1 MGGKELRIDVKLVV
15 LSAVLIT
22 LIIAVVGLWS
32 AKTHEQQLRQ
42 ELVEQARG
50 FAQQMDAVWTF
61 VDANQNRINYT
72 SDGIYEFKGLHCS
85 VAAKAV
91 AQLFNRSTDYVVKFT
106 RTDPRNPGDAPDEW
120 EQGALASFEED
131 PAIGEYYQLV
141 ENDEAMSLRYCTP
154 LTVEEGCLSCHGAPK
169 GEIDITGYAKE
180 GWSMGDIAGA
190 LSISIPAER
199 YIESYNAALAR
210 DLVYYTLAMCAA
222 LAILFFAVR
231 HLVTKPLHSVVESL
245 GEVGRG
251 RIDMK
256 LNNSQSTKE
265 MSTMINA
272 FNTMTDE
279 LDDLYG
285 NLEQQ
290 VADRTERLQ
299 KLSEQAIAQREEMKK
314 VNERLQQ
321 ESAYKSDF
329 LATMS
334 HELKTPLT
342 ATISYLEALQSKQFN
357 LSDEEKQLASSAE
370 ASSKELLLIINNIL
384 ETSRS
389 KDIKEKMNWEVIDVL
404 DFTEYLLQ
412 ETLPL
417 ARRRNVTIVRKADP
431 ACPLIYSDWGKL
443 RHVLLNL
450 MSNAI
455 KFSHEGGIV
464 ELAARICE
472 DGKHVQIA
480 VTDHGIGIARE
491 DLDSIFDRFSQTSH
505 WGNANP
511 DGSGLGL
518 YIVKEYA
525 QLLGGEVAVES
536 ELGKGSAFF
545 LALPTHPEGAPSEQ
559 HTAY

>member
-299 KLSEQAIAQREEMKK
+299 KLSEQAIAQREEIKK

-334 HELKTPLT
+334 HELKPPL
-342 ATISYLEALQSKQFN
+342 LP
-357 LSDEEKQLASSAE
+357 LSPIWKRCNRSNSTYTDEEKQLASSAE

-389 KDIKEKMNWEVIDVL
+389 KDIKEKMNWEVMMYSTYRVPSARNAPPRPAQKRDHCAESRPGL
-404 DFTEYLLQ
+404 PPHLLRLGQ
-412 ETLPL
+412 IASRFAQPDEQCHQIL
-417 ARRRNVTIVRKADP
+417 ARRGHRRIGGTDLRRRQTRADRRNGSRD
-431 ACPLIYSDWGKL
+431 
-443 RHVLLNL
+443 RHCAGRSRLHFRSVL
-450 MSNAI
+450 
-455 KFSHEGGIV
+455 
-464 ELAARICE
+464 
-472 DGKHVQIA
+472 
-480 VTDHGIGIARE
+480 
-491 DLDSIFDRFSQTSH
+491 
-505 WGNANP
+505 P
-511 DGSGLGL
+511 D
-518 YIVKEYA
+518 
-525 QLLGGEVAVES
+525 ES
-536 ELGKGSAFF
+536 LGKRESRRKRLGTLYRERVRTAPRRRGSR
-545 LALPTHPEGAPSEQ
+545 
-559 HTAY
+559 

>member
-1 MGGKELRIDVKLVV
+1 
-15 LSAVLIT
+15 
-22 LIIAVVGLWS
+22 
-32 AKTHEQQLRQ
+32 
-42 ELVEQARG
+42 
-50 FAQQMDAVWTF
+50 
-61 VDANQNRINYT
+61 
-72 SDGIYEFKGLHCS
+72 
-85 VAAKAV
+85 
-91 AQLFNRSTDYVVKFT
+91 
-106 RTDPRNPGDAPDEW
+106 
-120 EQGALASFEED
+120 
-131 PAIGEYYQLV
+131 
-141 ENDEAMSLRYCTP
+141 
-154 LTVEEGCLSCHGAPK
+154 
-169 GEIDITGYAKE
+169 
-180 GWSMGDIAGA
+180 MGDIAGA

-299 KLSEQAIAQREEMKK
+299 KLSEQAIAQREEIKK

-412 ETLPL
+412 ETLPPRPAQKRDHCAESRPGLPPHLLRLGQLASRFAQPDEQCHQIL
-417 ARRRNVTIVRKADP
+417 ARRGHRRIGGTDLRRRQTRADRRNGSRD
-431 ACPLIYSDWGKL
+431 
-443 RHVLLNL
+443 RHCAGRSRLHFRSVL
-450 MSNAI
+450 
-455 KFSHEGGIV
+455 
-464 ELAARICE
+464 
-472 DGKHVQIA
+472 
-480 VTDHGIGIARE
+480 
-491 DLDSIFDRFSQTSH
+491 
-505 WGNANP
+505 P
-511 DGSGLGL
+511 D
-518 YIVKEYA
+518 
-525 QLLGGEVAVES
+525 ES
-536 ELGKGSAFF
+536 LGKRESRRKRLGTLYRERVRTAPRRRGSR
-545 LALPTHPEGAPSEQ
+545 
-559 HTAY
+559 